1 VLKSPHCFSEDLKG
15 EPEMNRRS
23 FLRALA
29 AAPALGL
36 CDPFEACADLPKAK
50 ITRVRIFRPPNFNPL
65 FNQSNM
71 VVTVETDIGITGIGE
86 GGSKDTL
93 EQVAGTLIGKN
104 PFRIEAIWQE
114 AYIAWF
120 YPPGREKTH
129 ALGALDLALW
139 DIKGKALKLPVHEL
153 LGGTARDYCECYAT
167 GGAPTPAGTT
177 LSLKERA
184 RATMEAGYRAF
195 RMGAGDRPIGDAY
208 DTRAIV
214 REIAQNCKDVREG
227 VGPDGNWCIDLHQ
240 RFDFNDA
247 VRVCKVMEEH
257 DPFFVEDPV
266 RDEHAL
272 QDIPKLRQ
280 MTTVPL
286 THGEEWGL
294 KWDFNR
300 LVENHDVDFIRSTLP
315 NVGGITEMMKAAAI
329 CETHAVGIIPHF
341 TGPIATAALVNC
353 LSTFPGPVMMEY
365 NFGGRPIDYLPE
377 CLDFKNGKAYTNQ
390 RPGLGVTAEMKLLT
404 QIGEIT
410 EPGRRNVYRRPD
422 GSLTHW

>member
-1 VLKSPHCFSEDLKG
+1 MH
-15 EPEMNRRS
+15 RRD
-23 FLRALA
+23 FLRAIT

-36 CDPFEACADLPKAK
+36 LRPLDAAADLPKAK
-50 ITRVRIFRPPNFNPL
+50 ITRVRIYRPPNFNPL

-71 VVTVETDIGITGIGE
+71 VATVETDIGITGTGE
-86 GGSKDTL
+86 GGAKDTL
-93 EQVAGTLIGKN
+93 EQCAGTLIGKN

-153 LGGTARDYCECYAT
+153 LGGSVRDYCECYSTSAVRPP
-167 GGAPTPAGTT
+167 GVPADAKLTV
-177 LSLKERA
+177 KERA
-184 RATMEAGYRAF
+184 RATMEAGFRAF
-195 RMGAGDRPIGDAY
+195 RMGAGDVPIGEVY
-208 DTRAIV
+208 DTRSIV
-214 REIAQNCKDVREG
+214 KRIAQNCKDAREG
-227 VGPDGNWCIDLHQ
+227 VGPDGNWCIDFHQ
-240 RFDFNDA
+240 RLDFNDA
-247 VRVCKVMEEH
+247 LRTCKAIEEY

-294 KWDFNR
+294 RWDFNR
-300 LVENHDVDFIRSTLP
+300 LVENHDIDFIRATLP
-315 NVGGITEMMKAAAI
+315 NVGGITEMMKVAAI

-353 LSTFPGPVMMEY
+353 LSTFSGPVMLEY

-377 CLDFKNGKAYTNQ
+377 GFDFRNGKMYTNQ
-390 RPGLGVTAEMKLLT
+390 RPGLGVTADMKLLT
-404 QIGEIT
+404 MIGEVT
-410 EPGRRNVYRRPD
+410 QPGRRNVFRRPD

>member
-1 VLKSPHCFSEDLKG
+1 MR
-15 EPEMNRRS
+15 MNRRT
-23 FLRALA
+23 FLRALT
-29 AAPALGL
+29 AAPA
-36 CDPFEACADLPKAK
+36 ACLWRPSDAAADLPKAK
-50 ITRVRIFRPPNFNPL
+50 ITRVRIYRPPTLNPL

-93 EQVAGTLIGKN
+93 EQCAGTLIGKN

-114 AYIAWF
+114 QYIAWF
-120 YPPGREKTH
+120 YPPGREKAH
-129 ALGALDLALW
+129 AVGALDLALW

-153 LGGTARDYCECYAT
+153 LGGTVRDYCECYAT
-167 GGAPTPAGTT
+167 SAVRPPGTPADAP

-184 RATMEAGYRAF
+184 RATMDAGFRAF
-195 RMGAGDRPIGDAY
+195 RMHAGDVPIGDVY
-208 DTRAIV
+208 DTRSVV
-214 REIAQNCKDVREG
+214 RRIAEDCREVRDG

-240 RFDFNDA
+240 RFDLNDA
-247 VRVCKVMEEH
+247 LRCCKALEPYE
-257 DPFFVEDPV
+257 PFFVEDPV

-280 MTTVPL
+280 MTAVPL
-286 THGEEWGL
+286 THGEEWGM

-300 LVENHDVDFIRSTLP
+300 LVESHDIDFIRATLP
-315 NVGGITEMMKAAAI
+315 NVGGITEMMKVAGI

-353 LSTFPGPVMMEY
+353 LSTFSGPVMLEY
-365 NFGGRPIDYLPE
+365 YSDGRPLDYLPE
-377 CLDFKNGKAYTNQ
+377 HFDFKNGKMYTNQ

-404 QIGEIT
+404 LIGEVT
-410 EPGRRNVYRRPD
+410 EPGRRNVFRRPD

>member
-1 VLKSPHCFSEDLKG
+1 
-15 EPEMNRRS
+15 MNRRT
-23 FLRALA
+23 FLRAVA
-29 AAPALGL
+29 GAPAACL
-36 CDPFEACADLPKAK
+36 CRPPAATADLPNAK
-50 ITRVRIFRPPNFNPL
+50 ITRVRIYRPPTLNPL

-93 EQVAGTLIGKN
+93 EQCAGTLIGKN

-114 AYIAWF
+114 QYIAWF
-120 YPPGREKTH
+120 YPPGREKAH

-153 LGGTARDYCECYAT
+153 LGGTVRDYCECYAT
-167 GGAPTPAGTT
+167 SAVRPPGAPPDAPLT
-177 LSLKERA
+177 LKERA
-184 RATMEAGYRAF
+184 RATMEAGFRAF
-195 RMGAGDRPIGDAY
+195 RMHAGDVPIGEVF
-208 DTRAIV
+208 DTRSMV
-214 REIAQNCKDVREG
+214 RRIADDCREVRDG

-240 RFDFNDA
+240 RFDLNDA
-247 VRVCKVMEEH
+247 LRCCRALEPYE
-257 DPFFVEDPV
+257 PLFVEDPV

-280 MTTVPL
+280 MTAVPL

-300 LVENHDVDFIRSTLP
+300 LVEHHDIDYIRATLP
-315 NVGGITEMMKAAAI
+315 NAGGITEMMKVAGI

-341 TGPIATAALVNC
+341 TGPVATAALVNC
-353 LSTFPGPVMMEY
+353 LSTFSGPVMLEY
-365 NFGGRPIDYLPE
+365 YSDGKPIEYLPE
-377 CLDFKNGKAYTNQ
+377 HFDFKNGKMYTNQ
-390 RPGLGVTAEMKLLT
+390 RPGLGVTLEMKLLT
-404 QIGEIT
+404 MIGEVT
-410 EPGRRNVYRRPD
+410 EPGRRNVFRRPD

>member
-1 VLKSPHCFSEDLKG
+1 MA
-15 EPEMNRRS
+15 MNRRA
-23 FLRALA
+23 FLTAVA
-29 AAPALGL
+29 AAPLLGAVR
-36 CDPFEACADLPKAK
+36 PRPVVAALPKAK
-50 ITRVRIFRPPNFNPL
+50 ITRVRIYRPPDLNPL

-86 GGSKDTL
+86 GGAKDTL
-93 EQVAGTLIGKN
+93 EQCAGTLIGKN
-104 PFRIEAIWQE
+104 PFHIEAIWQE
-114 AYIAWF
+114 TYIAWF

-139 DIKGKALKLPVHEL
+139 DIKGKALGLPIHEL

-167 GGAPTPAGTT
+167 GGARPAGTST
-177 LSLKERA
+177 APLSLKERA

-195 RMGAGDRPIGDAY
+195 RMGAGDVPIGGVF
-208 DTRAIV
+208 DTRTAV
-214 REIAQNCKDVREG
+214 RRIEQDCRDVRDG

-240 RFDFNDA
+240 RFDLNDA
-247 VRVCKVMEEH
+247 VRVCKVMEPY

-272 QDIPKLRQ
+272 MDLPRLRQ

-294 KWDFNR
+294 RWDFNR
-300 LVENHDVDFIRSTLP
+300 LVEQHDVDFIRSTLP
-315 NVGGITEMMKAAAI
+315 NVGGITELMKVAAI
-329 CETHAVGIIPHF
+329 CETHAVGIVPHF

-353 LSTFPGPVMMEY
+353 LSTYSGPVMLEY
-365 NFGGRPIDYLPE
+365 NYGGRPIDYLPE
-377 CLDFKNGKAYTNQ
+377 CLDFRNGKAYTND
-390 RPGLGVTAEMKLLT
+390 RPGLGVTADMSRLT
-404 QIGEIT
+404 QIGEVT
-410 EPGRRNVYRRPD
+410 EPGRRNVFRRPD